1 MIRGVINSNSVINPG
16 KEKGFPSCA
25 LCGSDFSV
33 SHEGEMMSA
42 DTKTKAI
49 RGRWMHKHKGYVDAV
64 QRQRKLTSFCA
75 LSVTANLNKKVMK
88 AKLNT
93 SWSSK

>member
-16 KEKGFPSCA
+16 KEKVFPSCA
-25 LCGSDFSV
+25 LCEAISV
-33 SHEGEMMSA
+33 FHMEEKMMSA

-49 RGRWMHKHKGYVDAV
+49 RGRWMHKHKGYVDAA

-93 SWSSK
+93 S